1 MMKYLID
8 SNSFIAPHRGY
19 APIDVAVS
27 LWAKIKS
34 LADKGVICSL
44 DTVRKE
50 LYANDD
56 ELKDWLIANVQKDFF
71 IPFESEETNEKLLG
85 ILSWANMHRVYSQKA
100 KEKFIKMDKADIF
113 LAAFVSTHAEEYTV
127 VSFEHSNHFG
137 SSEIKLP
144 DVCSRFG
151 AKCITLQNMFRELK
165 ETF

>member
-27 LWAKIKS
+27 LWNKIRY
-34 LADKGVICSL
+34 LADNGVICSL
-44 DTVRKE
+44 DKVRQE

-56 ELKDWLIANVQKDFF
+56 ELKVWLMTNIKKDFF
-71 IPFESEETNEKLLG
+71 IPFESDETNGKLAD
-85 ILSWANMHRVYSQKA
+85 ILNWAIKHRVYSQKA
-100 KEKFIKMDKADIF
+100 KEKFMKMDKADVF
-113 LAAFVSTHAEEYTV
+113 LASFVSVHPGEYKV

-144 DVCSRFG
+144 DVCSQFG